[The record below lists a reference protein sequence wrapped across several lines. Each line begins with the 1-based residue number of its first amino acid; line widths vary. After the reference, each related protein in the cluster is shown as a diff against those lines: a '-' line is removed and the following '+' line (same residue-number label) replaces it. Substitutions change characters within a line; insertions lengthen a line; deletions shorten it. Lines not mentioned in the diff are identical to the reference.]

1 MANNNPFMPTPGA
14 TAPAPTSTPMPG
26 NTHAPNGAD
35 SFEVDL
41 TEVQNVVDVT
51 FGDYK
56 KKIENGFTIPDG
68 NYRLKC
74 IDIEQQ
80 VSKGGNPMFVWTL
93 EVSAGQHTG
102 FQGKVFTAIT
112 PAAMW
117 KVAETVKAFGVGQE
131 GQMVKFKRSDVVG
144 KECGGYIEKTEYNG
158 QERSQIQRVFTMQ
171 ELAEAQNQ

>member
-1 MANNNPFMPTPGA
+1 MATNNPFMPTPGA
-14 TAPAPTSTPMPG
+14 AAPAPANTPMPG
-26 NTHAPNGAD
+26 NTCASNGAD

-41 TEVQNVVDVT
+41 TEVQN
-51 FGDYK
+51 
-56 KKIENGFTIPDG
+56 GFVIPDG

-93 EVSAGQHTG
+93 EVSAGQHAG

-144 KECGGYIEKTEYNG
+144 KECGGYTEKTEYNG
-158 QERSQIQRVFTMQ
+158 QERSQIQRVFTLQ
-171 ELAEAQNQ
+171 ELAESQNQ

>member
-1 MANNNPFMPTPGA
+1 MATNNPFMPTPGA
-14 TAPAPTSTPMPG
+14 AAPAPVNTPMPG
-26 NTHAPNGAD
+26 NTCASNGAD
-35 SFEVDL
+35 SVEVDL
-41 TEVQNVVDVT
+41 TEVQN
-51 FGDYK
+51 
-56 KKIENGFTIPDG
+56 GFVIPDG

-93 EVSAGQHTG
+93 EVSAGQHAG

-112 PAAMW
+112 PAATW

-158 QERSQIQRVFTMQ
+158 QERSQIQRVFTLQ

>member
-1 MANNNPFMPTPGA
+1 MATNNPFMPTPGA
-14 TAPAPTSTPMPG
+14 AAPAPTNTPMPG
-26 NTHAPNGAD
+26 NTYASNGAD

-41 TEVQNVVDVT
+41 TEVQN
-51 FGDYK
+51 
-56 KKIENGFTIPDG
+56 GFVIPDG

-93 EVSAGQHTG
+93 EVSAGQHAG

-158 QERSQIQRVFTMQ
+158 QERSQIQRVFTLQ

>member
-1 MANNNPFMPTPGA
+1 MANNPFMPTPGA
-14 TAPAPTSTPMPG
+14 AAPAPTNTPMPG
-26 NTHAPNGAD
+26 KAHTPAGAD

-41 TEVQNVVDVT
+41 TEVQNNFV
-51 FGDYK
+51 
-56 KKIENGFTIPDG
+56 IPDG

-74 IDIEQQ
+74 IEIEQQ

-93 EVSAGQHTG
+93 EVSAGQYTG

-131 GQMVKFKRSDVVG
+131 GQVVKFKRSDVIG

-158 QERSQIQRVFTMQ
+158 QERSQIQRVFTLQ